1 MPSTTI
7 AGRTI
12 DINEEGFLTNPA
24 QWDEA
29 LGAELA
35 KLIGVEMTERHWEA
49 IRFLRTDFAEKGET
63 PTLRRVSTA
72 GNIPTKELFELFPT
86 KPAKKMAYVA
96 GLPKPKGCV

>member
-1 MPSTTI
+1 MPTTTI
-7 AGRTI
+7 AGRTV

-24 QWDEA
+24 QWDES

-35 KLIGVEMTERHWEA
+35 KLIGVAMTDRHWEA
-49 IRFLRTDFAEKGET
+49 IRFLRSDYAAKGET

-72 GNIPTKELFELFPT
+72 GSFPTKELFDLFPK